1 MSEQIR
7 ELYDLLTDLK
17 RKDNKEDRCYLRF
30 IVQNGGRDYMF
41 LLLQQLEEMKNKL
54 EE

>member
-1 MSEQIR
+1 MSDQIR

-17 RKDNKEDRCYLRF
+17 RKDNKEDHCYLRF